1 MTLES
6 CATDCAGYTYFGTEY
21 GRECR
26 LVLSSFP
33 LSDAYILQV
42 TVEIVSL
49 LALLLLL
56 QVIVLLPVPEMLQR
70 SAALGIVSQST
81 RKGLDREPRLG
92 VAVTEEP
99 RHPLNRLALDLK
111 KLAYLPAGCILDVF
125 SESSP
130 RSIT

>member
-1 MTLES
+1 
-6 CATDCAGYTYFGTEY
+6 
-21 GRECR
+21 
-26 LVLSSFP
+26 VLSSFP